1 MGTCTVC
8 NVSLYVREGMARR
21 HELQMAMGAR
31 RVEGLHVSVWVRV
44 GLKFVLYAFPL
55 VCLAHG
61 STSLL
66 RPFPA
71 AVRPACLSAASNAP
85 KTRIRVQARTQARTR
100 TRTRPRTDGKVQ
112 EIVHDAIVWP
122 RQACTPSDA
131 APRCRMHVHT
141 SALQVQRKV
150 VVCGDGACGTSGCF
164 WYMIHGRS
172 VCAD

>member
-1 MGTCTVC
+1 MSLSVRTRRQGEAARVVGHGRETRRGT
-8 NVSLYVREGMARR
+8 SR
-21 HELQMAMGAR
+21 
-31 RVEGLHVSVWVRV
+31 VRV
-44 GLKFVLYAFPL
+44 GTSWTQLYAFPL
-55 VCLAHG
+55 FCLAHG

-71 AVRPACLSAASNAP
+71 AACLSAASNAL
-85 KTRIRVQARTQARTR
+85 KTQIRVQARTQARTR

-131 APRCRMHVHT
+131 APRGVACMFTRPRCRSRGRWSCVEMARAVRRGVLRHGIMV
-141 SALQVQRKV
+141 
-150 VVCGDGACGTSGCF
+150 
-164 WYMIHGRS
+164 HGRS